1 MQDLI
6 ILGGGVAGLSAA
18 IYASRAR
25 LDAVVLEKGFP
36 GGQALETFEIEN
48 YPGVAN
54 TDGATLSMAIAEQ
67 AKALGA
73 DIRTADVTHWRQVE
87 GGFAVTTTD
96 GEYTARAL
104 LIATGATHRP
114 LGVEGEDRLRGKG
127 VSYCATCDGRFFR
140 GKRVAV
146 IGGGNTAAEEALYLA
161 RLCEEVVL
169 IHRRDTLR
177 ASRALQE
184 RVLATDNITVRWN
197 TAVAA
202 IEGEKRVEKLRLTT
216 PEGEDTLAID
226 GVFVAVGI
234 QPNNALFSTLPQ
246 DKGGFLLANEDGVTD
261 IPGIFVAG
269 DIRSKRCRQLITAA
283 GDGAAAAT
291 AAELWLTETR

>member
-73 DIRTADVTHWRQVE
+73 DIRTADVTDWRQVE

-114 LGVEGEDRLRGKG
+114 LGVEGEARLRGKG

-169 IHRRDTLR
+169 IHRRDSLR
-177 ASRALQE
+177 ASRSLQE

-197 TAVAA
+197 TSVAA
-202 IEGEKRVEKLRLTT
+202 IEGDKRVESLRLTT

-234 QPNNALFSTLPQ
+234 LPNNALFPTLPQ
-246 DKGGFLLANEDGVTD
+246 DKGGFLLANEDGETD

-269 DIRSKRCRQLITAA
+269 DIRAKRCRQLITAA
-283 GDGAAAAT
+283 ADGAAAAT

>member
-48 YPGVAN
+48 YPGVPN

-73 DIRTADVTHWRQVE
+73 DIRTADVTDWRQVE

-146 IGGGNTAAEEALYLA
+146 IGGGNTAAEETLYLA

-169 IHRRDTLR
+169 IHRRDSLR
-177 ASRALQE
+177 ASRSLQE

-197 TAVAA
+197 TSVAA
-202 IEGEKRVEKLRLTT
+202 IEGEKRVESLRLTT

-234 QPNNALFSTLPQ
+234 LPNNALFSTLPQ
-246 DKGGFLLANEDGVTD
+246 DKGGFLLANEDGETD

-283 GDGAAAAT
+283 ADGAAAAT